1 MALDHAR
8 DFFFGFRPE
17 PTHLAETD
25 VVLFFTR
32 WVTHFCAPM
41 FVFLAG
47 TSAYLYGRRHG
58 RERVTTYLLTR
69 GIWLVLLELTIVR
82 LGWIP
87 DFGYHFTVLQVIWA
101 IGWSMI
107 VLAALSRLP
116 LGAIVAIGTLIV
128 AGHNLLDRF
137 DHDDLG
143 ALRPLWV
150 VLHTRGRLEPLPNH
164 QLFVA
169 YPLLPWIGVI
179 ALGFGFG
186 MLFDRLAEERQ
197 RLTLRIGLAA
207 TIGFIVLRVI
217 NVYGDPSP
225 WSVQPRGAVFTALSF
240 LNCTKYPPS
249 LLFLLMTIGPGL
261 LCLYAVERI
270 QASAWLAPVAVFG
283 RVPLLFYVTHLF
295 LLRYT
300 ALPISVMR
308 FGKSAFMP
316 PPGHA
321 GSAELPLYGAY
332 AAWLVALVLLYPL
345 CRWFSAL
352 KARRRDWWLTY
363 L

>member
-1 MALDHAR
+1 
-8 DFFFGFRPE
+8 
-17 PTHLAETD
+17 
-25 VVLFFTR
+25 
-32 WVTHFCAPM
+32 M

-58 RERVTTYLLTR
+58 REKVTSYLLTR
-69 GIWLVLLELTIVR
+69 GIWLVLLELTVVR
-82 LGWIP
+82 LGWVP
-87 DFGYHFTVLQVIWA
+87 DIGYHFTVLQVIWA

-116 LGAIVAIGTLIV
+116 VLAVAAIGALIV
-128 AGHNLLDRF
+128 AGHNMLDRF
-137 DHDDLG
+137 DHVDLG
-143 ALRPLWV
+143 ALQPLWV
-150 VLHTRGRLEPLPNH
+150 VLHARGMLEPLPNH
-164 QLFVA
+164 QLFVS
-169 YPLLPWIGVI
+169 YPLLAWIGVI
-179 ALGFGFG
+179 ALGYVFGT
-186 MLFDRLAEERQ
+186 LFDHPADERR
-197 RLTLRIGLAA
+197 RLTLRIGLAT
-207 TIGFIVLRVI
+207 TIAFVVLRAI
-217 NVYGDPSP
+217 NVYGDRAP
-225 WSVQPRGAVFTALSF
+225 WSVQARGSVFTALSF

-261 LCLYAVERI
+261 LCLYGVERI
-270 QASAWLAPVAVFG
+270 QSSPWLAPAAVFG

-300 ALPISVMR
+300 AAPFSLMR

-321 GSAELPLYGAY
+321 GSAEFPLYAAY
-332 AAWLVALVLLYPL
+332 AAWLCALLLLYPL

-352 KARRRDWWLTY
+352 KARRREWWLSY